1 LSNWQKRLEELRG
14 YISKNP
20 SIHIDR
26 YIMVIPDDVR
36 AEFYRFFDAIRSEYV
51 AEKMPGLLAEAAELK
66 ARYAEA
72 RDALMTRLN
81 LVSVE
86 TSPQLRWFL
95 NDPQEGLM
103 HFLADTLFELIKNTL
118 SPEEFDEIA
127 AHTIERT
134 ARELLHRGYRHW
146 VILSLARL
154 MSPDQAFTVPLPD
167 QMIEPELTDA
177 ETIPGINVH
186 EMPGI
191 EQAKTVHM
199 DISQYTPFTSPN
211 LVVHSTSLNA
221 FAGLREGYSNTFRRA
236 KALSK
241 RVEWLKMGQIRN
253 EFGTADLWPDVGI
266 YLGST
271 KERLKILADYYLAA
285 RPAAIADVVAVETSE
300 EEALKTARRH
310 NEVLKPITG
319 SYIICRAPLIAG
331 QAETASYP
339 EAEQSSTAKANS
351 VLEDDVRV
359 LVVGYDASKLEP
371 MVEAL
376 KTVELAPPAPEDE
389 DLEEIEHYKL

>member
-1 LSNWQKRLEELRG
+1 
-14 YISKNP
+14 
-20 SIHIDR
+20 
-26 YIMVIPDDVR
+26 
-36 AEFYRFFDAIRSEYV
+36 
-51 AEKMPGLLAEAAELK
+51 
-66 ARYAEA
+66 
-72 RDALMTRLN
+72 
-81 LVSVE
+81 
-86 TSPQLRWFL
+86 
-95 NDPQEGLM
+95 
-103 HFLADTLFELIKNTL
+103 
-118 SPEEFDEIA
+118 
-127 AHTIERT
+127 
-134 ARELLHRGYRHW
+134 
-146 VILSLARL
+146 
-154 MSPDQAFTVPLPD
+154 
-167 QMIEPELTDA
+167 
-177 ETIPGINVH
+177 
-186 EMPGI
+186 
-191 EQAKTVHM
+191 
-199 DISQYTPFTSPN
+199 
-211 LVVHSTSLNA
+211 
-221 FAGLREGYSNTFRRA
+221 
-236 KALSK
+236 
-241 RVEWLKMGQIRN
+241 MGQIRN